1 MRIALRI
8 EYDGS
13 GFAGWQRQPGQRT
26 VQRAV
31 EEALSRVADHPV
43 EVTCAGRTDAGV
55 HATGQVVHFD
65 TPAHRADHAWL
76 LGGNSHLPEDAAL
89 RAVRVVD
96 DDFHARFCAVRRS
109 YLYRIVNR
117 RMRPAL
123 GRGLAWWVHRPLDE
137 ARMAA
142 AASLLLGEH
151 DFSSFRAAECQAEHA
166 VRTLYRL
173 DVSRHGDEVHLL
185 VEANAFLHHMVRNLA
200 GVLVA
205 IGGGAQPTGW
215 AAEVLAARD
224 RRVAAVTAPPHG
236 LCFRAV
242 HYPPRYGLADWARV
256 SAARG
261 L

>member
-13 GFAGWQRQPGQRT
+13 GFAGWQRQPRQRT
-26 VQRAV
+26 VQRTV

-65 TPAHRADHAWL
+65 TAAQRDDHAWL
-76 LGGNSHLPEDAAL
+76 LGGNSHLPTDVAL
-89 RAVRVVD
+89 RAVRPVD

-117 RMRPAL
+117 RTRPAL

-142 AASLLLGEH
+142 AATALLGEH

-173 DVSRHGDEVHLL
+173 DVSRHGDEVRLQ

-205 IGGGAQPTGW
+205 IGGGAQSPGW

-224 RRVAAVTAPPHG
+224 RRAAAVTAPPQG

-242 HYPPRYGLADWARV
+242 TYPARYGLAEWARV
-256 SAARG
+256 SAAGG

>member
-13 GFAGWQRQPGQRT
+13 GFAGWQRQPRQRT
-26 VQRAV
+26 VQQAV
-31 EEALSRVADHPV
+31 EQALSKVADHPI

-65 TPAHRADHAWL
+65 TPVERAERAWL
-76 LGGNSHLPEDAAL
+76 LGGNSHLPEDVAL
-89 RAVRVVD
+89 RAACPVAE
-96 DDFHARFCAVRRS
+96 DFHARFSAIRRS

-117 RMRPAL
+117 RTRPAVQ
-123 GRGLAWWVHRPLDE
+123 RGVAWWVHKPLDDACMAE
-137 ARMAA
+137 AA
-142 AASLLLGEH
+142 AALLGEH
-151 DFSSFRAAECQAEHA
+151 DFSSFRAAECQAKHA
-166 VRTLYRL
+166 VRTLYRF
-173 DVSRHGDEVHLL
+173 DVTRCGNEVRLL

-205 IGGGAQPTGW
+205 IGSGARAPEW
-215 AAEVLAARD
+215 ASEVLAARD
-224 RRVAAVTAPPHG
+224 RRVAAVTAPPQG

-242 HYPPRYGLADWARV
+242 TYPARYGLDDWARV
-256 SAARG
+256 SAAEG